1 MVSIIRK
8 ILNFISRPFFI
19 CLDMKKKK
27 NNINI
32 SISEK
37 KMENIVIINDNDDI
51 QRNNDSYSPRFESP
65 CSFFISKER
74 EIENNSTPPS
84 YTKKRPEKISFCSAS
99 QDLLDLDSPFITK
112 KDLKM
117 KNRDR
122 EQCMFRQN
130 TIHDYSNSI
139 KLERNLK
146 IKKS

>member
-8 ILNFISRPFFI
+8 ILNLISRPFLI

-51 QRNNDSYSPRFESP
+51 QKNNDSYSPTFE
-65 CSFFISKER
+65 R
-74 EIENNSTPPS
+74 DIENNSTPPS

-122 EQCMFRQN
+122 EECMFRQN